1 MATKNYETKAPT
13 GLTITR
19 NGDHFVAKWKF
30 GDKDYG
36 AGQTLSY
43 ATNRAPKW
51 KSIKLSKTAKE
62 KSIVP
67 ISEGSIHPSA
77 SGKYLKLVM
86 ISVTGTRKTFT
97 KTEKDPKDKR
107 KTITVTYKTEMSEP
121 TQKNFGFDK
130 PPKPAVSL
138 ALGSNYYTS
147 VLTVN
152 SGGTSSDHYWIRQIV
167 WQTALVKDCDISV
180 SDGAKVKGWDSP
192 HYANQT
198 TYSRTWSESTGTLA
212 SGSWTRWYKV
222 WSRGVAGDSDP
233 VYVKHVFAV
242 PNAVKTTNTKVT
254 KSASGYMCRVDWS
267 IDIPARKPVDQTA
280 VQYVIA
286 TIDSTLSSWQNAS
299 EAAGNSPNGSLTFP
313 IDALIGDDQAL
324 YVRVNTK
331 HDNNIAYGPA
341 IRTAIGV
348 LSNPSNLSV
357 TKDDSTYRATITAT
371 NNSSVASSFLAVRYM
386 TDQNPTGWDIGI
398 IEHGQTSVT
407 VQCPNWTGR
416 SVKFGVRAVY
426 GSKKQTT
433 RADGAGSYAVTPIT
447 QSAQITDGGVIPVA
461 PGNVSA
467 NPTDISGTIRVT
479 WNWSWSSANVAE
491 ISWSDH
497 ADAWESTDEPETYQ
511 VNSMHAS
518 AWNISGLEAGIVWY
532 IRVRLGD
539 KNGDTVTWGPYSD
552 AEPVDLSSAP
562 IAPVLDLSAGAI
574 SEAGDVTV
582 TWTYS
587 TGDGTG
593 QASATLAV
601 VTESGGVLTYTPIE
615 EVQTAQSITINAA
628 EKGWTTGTS
637 YALAV
642 RVTSE
647 SNHFSEWSD
656 PVTVYV
662 VEPLLAEITQTS
674 LVAETVVDDG
684 VARDIYSLKSMPM
697 TVTVTGAGNA
707 GNTTIA
713 IERRADYQI
722 DRPDESLLSGYE
734 GETVVLIPPQ
744 VGEAQIT
751 INRDDLIGRLDDE
764 ALYRLV
770 CTVSD
775 SFGQSSTV
783 SRDFEVH
790 WTNQALMPEAQV
802 VADDEQLIT
811 KITPIAPDGAATGD
825 TVDIYRLSIDKP
837 VLIYEGA
844 EFGTT
849 YVDPYPTLGWHGGH
863 RIVYKTLDGDYITAD
878 GHLAWLDVS
887 EPVDSDY
894 NIIDF
899 GTGRVML
906 RYNIDLGSS
915 WSKDFKET
923 QYLGGSVQGDWNP
936 AVSRSATMA
945 AAVIDADDTETIE
958 AMRRLA
964 VHPGICHIRTK
975 DGSSYAADVQVSE
988 DRKQATAH
996 KVVTFS
1002 LKVTRVDPEEMDGMT
1017 LAEWNDLHDEV

>member
-1 MATKNYETKAPT
+1 MANKKEYIATKLHT
-13 GLTITR
+13 GITIAR
-19 NGDHFVAKWKF
+19 NGKYFTVSWKF

-36 AGQTLSY
+36 AGQTLKWQ
-43 ATNRAPKW
+43 TNRDSWTKV
-51 KSIKLSKTAKE
+51 SGVSKTTKT
-62 KSIVP
+62 KSFSVNED
-67 ISEGSIHPSA
+67 SYHPTSK
-77 SGKYLKLVM
+77 GKYLDMLF
-86 ISVTGTRKTFT
+86 IDLQGTRKKFTATKKIDGKNVQIDYIPQQTPDQVKTFAF
-97 KTEKDPKDKR
+97 
-107 KTITVTYKTEMSEP
+107 Y
-121 TQKNFGFDK
+121 K
-130 PPKPAVSL
+130 PPKPSVSL
-138 ALGSNYYTS
+138 ALGGNYYTS

-152 SGGTSSDHYWIRQIV
+152 SKGTSSDHYWIRQIV
-167 WQTALVKDCDISV
+167 WQTALVKNCDISV
-180 SDGAKVKGWDSP
+180 SDGAKVKGWDGE
-192 HYANQT
+192 HTVNQT
-198 TYSRTWSESTGTLA
+198 TYSRSWSESTSTLA

-222 WSRGVAGDSDP
+222 WTRGVNGNSDP
-233 VYVKHVFAV
+233 VYVKHVFAA
-242 PNAVKTTNTKVT
+242 PNAAKLKDSTKAT
-254 KSASGYMCRVDWS
+254 KQATGYSCKVDWEIS
-267 IDIPARKPVDQTA
+267 IPQSRPVDQTA

-286 TIDSTLSSWQNAS
+286 TTDSTLSSWQNAS
-299 EAAGNSPNGSLTFP
+299 EAAGNSSSGSLTFP
-313 IDALIGDDQAL
+313 IDALIAEDQAL

-331 HDNNIAYGPA
+331 HDSNITYGVA
-341 IRTAIGV
+341 KRIAIGS
-348 LSNPSNLSV
+348 LSAPSNLSV

-371 NNSSVASSFLAVRYM
+371 NNSAVATSFLAVRYM

-398 IEHGQTSVT
+398 IEHGQNSVT

-674 LVAETVVDDG
+674 LVYETVFDDG

-707 GNTTIA
+707 GNTTVA

-811 KITPIAPDGAATGD
+811 KITPTAPSGAATGD

-844 EFGTT
+844 QFGTT

-863 RIVYKTLDGDYITAD
+863 RIVYKTLDGDYITTD

-996 KVVTFS
+996 KVITFS